1 MKNQDFTT
9 TLSVDQTP
17 KEAFDA
23 ILNVRGW
30 WSENIE
36 GSTAK
41 PGDEFTYRYK
51 DVHRY
56 KMKLVEVIPEK
67 KAVWL
72 VLDNYLNF
80 TEDKREWN
88 GTKVIFDV
96 SKKGD
101 KTEIRFTH
109 LCLVTA
115 YEFFNISSPV
125 WYSYINRRY

>member
-41 PGDEFTYRYK
+41 LGDEFTYRYK
-51 DVHRY
+51 DVHRC

-72 VLDNYLNF
+72 VLDNYFNF
-80 TEDKREWN
+80 KEDKESGRAQRLFLTSR
-88 GTKVIFDV
+88 TKA
-96 SKKGD
+96 
-101 KTEIRFTH
+101 IRRKSASLTW
-109 LCLVTA
+109 V
-115 YEFFNISSPV
+115 
-125 WYSYINRRY
+125 